1 MRNFS
6 TFRGAAPALET
17 TPVKGCRMKRRN
29 LALGLGAVAFES
41 LLVNGGMAHARAAGD
56 AAPRKI
62 AGIPMIDTKIAKA
75 ANELALSA
83 SPPYLYNHAVRTYLF
98 GAMIGRAAKLKVDE
112 ELLYLACVLHD
123 LGLTKQFVGNRPFEI
138 EGAIAAEKFLRQRG
152 LSVAK
157 AAVVWDGIAMH
168 PLAISQYK
176 QAEIALVGAGAG
188 ADVVG
193 AGLEDVAVA
202 DRDAV
207 LLAFPRL
214 GFKSGFVAT
223 CADVVRQHPAGAAR
237 TFMRDIGE
245 RNVPGF
251 NPVNICDAIERAP
264 FSE

>member
-1 MRNFS
+1 MR
-6 TFRGAAPALET
+6 
-17 TPVKGCRMKRRN
+17 RR

-41 LLVNGGMAHARAAGD
+41 LLVNGVMVNARATGN
-56 AAPRKI
+56 AAPRKV
-62 AGIPMIDTKIAKA
+62 AGIPMVDTMIARA

-98 GAMIGRAAKLKVDE
+98 GALIGRAAKLKFDE

-123 LGLTKQFVGNRPFEI
+123 LGLTTRFMGNRPFEI
-138 EGAIAAEKFLRQRG
+138 EGAIAAGNFLRQQG

-168 PLAISQYK
+168 PLAISQYRK
-176 QAEIALVGAGAG
+176 PEIALVGAGAG

-193 AGLEDVAVA
+193 AGLEDVTAS

-207 LLAFPRL
+207 LHAFPRL
-214 GFKSGFVAT
+214 GFKSEFVAT
-223 CADVVRQHPAGAAR
+223 CADVVRQHPAGASR

-251 NPVNICDAIERAP
+251 KPANICDAIEHAP

>member
-1 MRNFS
+1 
-6 TFRGAAPALET
+6 
-17 TPVKGCRMKRRN
+17 MKRRN
-29 LALGLGAVAFES
+29 LALGLGAVAFEC
-41 LLVNGGMAHARAAGD
+41 LLVNARMAHARAAGN
-56 AAPRKI
+56 AAAHKV
-62 AGIPMIDTKIAKA
+62 AGIPIVDTMIAKA
-75 ANELALSA
+75 ANELAQDA
-83 SPPYLYNHAVRTYLF
+83 SPPHLYNHAVRTYLF
-98 GAMIGRAAKLKVDE
+98 GALIGRAAKLKFDE

-123 LGLTKQFVGNRPFEI
+123 LGLTKRFMGNRAFEI
-138 EGAIAAEKFLRQRG
+138 EGAIAAENFLRQQG

-176 QAEIALVGAGAG
+176 KAEISLVGAGAG

-193 AGLEDVAVA
+193 AGLEDVTAA

-207 LLAFPRL
+207 LRAFPRL
-214 GFKSGFVAT
+214 GFKSEFVAT

-245 RNVPGF
+245 RKIPGF
-251 NPVNICDAIERAP
+251 KPANICDAIEHAP

>member
-1 MRNFS
+1 
-6 TFRGAAPALET
+6 
-17 TPVKGCRMKRRN
+17 MKRRKF
-29 LALGLGAVAFES
+29 ALGMGAVAIES
-41 LLVNGGMAHARAAGD
+41 LLINAGTVHARAAD
-56 AAPRKI
+56 NAALRKV
-62 AGIPMIDTKIAKA
+62 AGIPMVDTTIAKA

-98 GAMIGRAAKLKVDE
+98 GALIGRAAKLKFDE

-123 LGLTKQFVGNRPFEI
+123 LGLTRQFTGNRPFEI
-138 EGAIAAEKFLRQRG
+138 EGAIAAGKFLRQRG
-152 LSVAK
+152 LSVSK
-157 AAVVWDGIAMH
+157 AAIVWDGIAMH

-176 QAEIALVGAGAG
+176 QPEIALVGTGAA

-193 AGLEDVAVA
+193 AGLEDVTPA

-207 LLAFPRL
+207 LHAFPRL
-214 GFKSGFVAT
+214 GFKSEFVAT
-223 CADVVRQHPAGAAR
+223 CANVVRQHPGGAAR

-251 NPVNICDAIERAP
+251 KPANICDAIEHAP

>member
-1 MRNFS
+1 MN
-6 TFRGAAPALET
+6 
-17 TPVKGCRMKRRN
+17 RRN
-29 LALGLGAVAFES
+29 LALGLGALAFES
-41 LLVNGGMAHARAAGD
+41 LLPDGGVIHARAAGS
-56 AAPRKI
+56 AAPREV
-62 AGIPMIDTKIAKA
+62 AGIPMIDSMIARA
-75 ANELALSA
+75 ANELALSV

-98 GAMIGRAAKLKVDE
+98 GTLIGRASKLRFDE
-112 ELLYLACVLHD
+112 ELLYLACLLHD

-138 EGAIAAEKFLRQRG
+138 EGAIAAGNFLRQQG

-157 AAVVWDGIAMH
+157 VAVVWDGIAMH

-193 AGLEDVAVA
+193 AGLDVVTTA

-207 LLAFPRL
+207 LHTFPRL
-214 GFKSGFVAT
+214 GFKSEFVAT
-223 CADVVRQHPAGAAR
+223 CADVVRQHPGGAAR

-245 RNVPGF
+245 RDVPGF
-251 NPVNICDAIERAP
+251 KPGNICDAIEQAP